1 MSDFRTRDLTPPS
14 MATFKVRKTSTI
26 VDVNPDTVS
35 KRRGDE
41 TRSEYDGWRQATF
54 KVGDDCRRDVLAL
67 QVIAMFKNVFQSV
80 GLTFYFFLYPVT
92 VTAPGVWAFLVCSS

>member
-1 MSDFRTRDLTPPS
+1 
-14 MATFKVRKTSTI
+14 MATFKVRKTRTT
-26 VDVNPDTVS
+26 VDIDPDAVS
-35 KRRGDE
+35 ERQGNE
-41 TRSEYDGWRQATF
+41 THSEYDVWQQAIF
-54 KVGDDCRRDVLAL
+54 KVGDDCRQDVLAL